1 MSSLLSSL
9 DNLRSTAREGGGSQT
24 TARWLSRGSN
34 KLVAR
39 DRISALLDPASPF
52 LELSPLAAHEV
63 YPDPLPSAGIITGI
77 GVVEGRKVMII
88 ANDPTVKGGA
98 YHPLTVKK
106 HLRAQEVALENGLP
120 CVYLVESGGA
130 ALPYQSE
137 VFPDHV
143 SVGSALISLM
153 VRLIM

>member
-1 MSSLLSSL
+1 MSDLISSLET
-9 DNLRSTAREGGGSQT
+9 LRSKARQGGGEAT
-24 TARWLSRGSN
+24 TARWLAKGIN
-34 KLVAR
+34 KLTAR
-39 DRISALLDPASPF
+39 DRISSLLDPSSPWM
-52 LELSPLAAHEV
+52 ELSPLAAHEV
-63 YPDPLPSAGIITGI
+63 YPDPLPSAGIITGV
-77 GVVEGRKVMII
+77 GVVEGRKVMVI

-106 HLRAQEVALENGLP
+106 HLRAQEIALENGLP

-143 SVGSALISLM
+143 S
-153 VRLIM
+153 